1 MHRKCISVQDFIIKH
16 KKLTTLWS
24 TFRYFKKGISEF
36 CNSQKNMS
44 VNETKSDS
52 PLLILF
58 LHTVKPDFAIYQKGR
73 KNIFCHYKISNLLL
87 LVFIFSPEQ
96 CYNNSAH
103 LWGCHHIM
111 GKTVRRAC
119 YIWLNIIWK
128 LLRPAPESIT
138 LQSFTEDFFHL
149 SKCSSHS
156 LYWNYYETCKIVA
169 SPLNE

>member
-1 MHRKCISVQDFIIKH
+1 MKLNLIHHYLFYSCILLNRISLFSRKGETL
-16 KKLTTLWS
+16 KLS
-24 TFRYFKKGISEF
+24 
-36 CNSQKNMS
+36 N
-44 VNETKSDS
+44 
-52 PLLILF
+52 LL
-58 LHTVKPDFAIYQKGR
+58 
-73 KNIFCHYKISNLLL
+73 NIFCHYKISNLLL
-87 LVFIFSPEQ
+87 LVFIFSPKQ
-96 CYNNSAH
+96 CYNHSPH
-103 LWGCHHIM
+103 LWRCHHIM

-169 SPLNE
+169 SPLTE

>member
-1 MHRKCISVQDFIIKH
+1 MVNFPLFQKRNIRVLQQS
-16 KKLTTLWS
+16 
-24 TFRYFKKGISEF
+24 
-36 CNSQKNMS
+36 KNMS

-119 YIWLNIIWK
+119 YIWLNII
-128 LLRPAPESIT
+128 
-138 LQSFTEDFFHL
+138 
-149 SKCSSHS
+149 
-156 LYWNYYETCKIVA
+156 
-169 SPLNE
+169 